1 MILDIIIIL
10 GVIISVYLG
19 YKKGLTQLAIKLV
32 ALILSILITF
42 ILYKPVSAF
51 IINVTQIDETIEN
64 IVYEKA
70 YNIMDKNQNEEN
82 TQKNNF
88 YEEVLKKQLEQN
100 MLPKTAKTISI
111 NLIQFSVLIGL
122 FVISK
127 IAIMCLKSLAKFLA
141 NLPLIKQFDKIGGII
156 YGLIRIILITY
167 VFFAI
172 VQIYANIN
180 SNNLINNQI
189 NQSYISKI
197 IYENN
202 IINKLI

>member
-82 TQKNNF
+82 TQNNNF